1 MNPPPSPTHAEPA
14 ETFLHHASKHLQFL
28 REYSGLL
35 QDPYPVPEDIE
46 RLFVSAQTLKENS
59 ARGGYPLFS
68 EIGGKLAQ
76 IFHYAMNTSISAD
89 VSGPLVE
96 FISEAVA
103 LLESDLQ
110 MIGAGRAEGTE
121 DINAFR
127 QKYPFAFAQQP
138 GAPSMSLSKG
148 SPVPATWQQIVATA
162 FSAPVTQVQFAIP
175 DLPPDG
181 EIPQEVLEF
190 FIPEAEEHLQV
201 VTECLLSLEAN
212 PQANEDI
219 HRLFRAIHTVKGAAA
234 QVGWRRIAH
243 VAHRAEDL
251 VGRVRD
257 GLLRP
262 SVEIVDI
269 CLESVDVLKKILYKQ
284 WPDET
289 TLQLSVKLLLLR
301 IANLAPEQPEEVET
315 QAATPAKIRTAAPQ
329 GKAEPA
335 KKSATA
341 SAKTAP
347 AKAVAGPRIV
357 SPPLAL
363 PAPLARPVI
372 ASAAKKE
379 DDAEMRILPADHHS
393 EPTALPQ
400 SKSVRISL
408 ERLDQMLNAV
418 GELVINRTRMR
429 GRLAELEQLSAAL
442 NFSRERISEKISELH
457 EKYEFGKPALPLMS
471 QPAGGSLT
479 HAGTERAAAWKTGI
493 SDAIGLKEPFL
504 HSRAPEF
511 SELERGDELSVF
523 SHSLSEI
530 SSDIAEV
537 LTQVDRLARRMDTDV
552 DDFTKLT
559 RRLQDEITRARMVP
573 IGNLYTRLSRAAR
586 DAAKAS
592 GKQVELSLF
601 GAETEL
607 DNNIIQQISDP
618 LIHLVRNAVAHGIE
632 RGEDR
637 YHAGKS
643 EVGKVA
649 VRAYPRGNHIF
660 IEVEDDGHGIDFER
674 VRSTAVQA
682 ALVSA
687 EEADK
692 LGERELLELL
702 FAPGFSTASQQTEL
716 AGRGVGLDVVRT
728 NLNALNAEVEI
739 DTQKLLGT
747 RFTLKVPL
755 TLIIS
760 QALFVRCSG
769 STFAFP
775 LALVEE
781 IRRLKTSELEEA
793 EGRLFTQ
800 VRDLAVEVV
809 RLDALLQL
817 EPVEPVNGYYRL
829 VMVNVSGRQVGVIV
843 EDVIRQDEIVVKN
856 LGDYLRNV
864 RLFPG
869 ATIAPDGTLILLV
882 DLNRLLMGESFARRP
897 LMAHTHPNETRIF
910 APEVAAAAQSSIPAA
925 AIDAVPEEKVIV
937 LADDSISVRKF
948 VGRMLEKAGY
958 RVKFASDGLE
968 ALEIVNRS
976 ICDLLITDL
985 EMPRT
990 NGYELLALLR
1000 EQPEIH
1006 RVPVVVVT
1014 SRAGAR
1020 FREQALKEGASAFL
1034 LKPVQE
1040 EQLLAVVN
1048 ELIGAKA
1055 DKSKAAAAGTGVN
1068 IAHVVNQLAK
1078 NLVNERSPQNP
1089 ATNG

>member
-1 MNPPPSPTHAEPA
+1 MRNPPSPTHAEPA
-14 ETFLHHASKHLQFL
+14 ETFLHQASKHLQFL

-46 RLFVSAQTLKENS
+46 RLFVSAQTLKESS
-59 ARGGYPLFS
+59 ARSGYPLFS
-68 EIGGKLAQ
+68 EIAGKLAQ
-76 IFHYAMNTSISAD
+76 IFQYAMNSSIGAD
-89 VSGPLVE
+89 VSGPIVE
-96 FISEAVA
+96 FIGEAVA

-110 MIGAGRAEGTE
+110 MISAGRVEGVE

-127 QKYPFAFAQQP
+127 QKYPFAFGQQAS
-138 GAPSMSLSKG
+138 APAKAPRAG
-148 SPVPATWQQIVATA
+148 NPAAAMWQQIAA
-162 FSAPVTQVQFAIP
+162 AALSAPISQPQVAIP

-262 SVEIVDI
+262 SAEIVDI

-289 TLQLSVKLLLLR
+289 TLQLSVKLLLVR
-301 IANLAPEQPEEVET
+301 IAHLAPEQSEEIQT
-315 QAATPAKIRTAAPQ
+315 QAQISTPAKTRAAALQ
-329 GKAEPA
+329 SKAEPA
-335 KKSATA
+335 KKSAAA
-341 SAKTAP
+341 SAKATS
-347 AKAVAGPRIV
+347 AKSALGPRIV
-357 SPPLAL
+357 SPSPVL
-363 PAPLARPVI
+363 PAPLAQPAIV
-372 ASAAKKE
+372 SAAKKE
-379 DDAEMRILPADHHS
+379 EDAEMRILPVEHHN

-457 EKYEFGKPALPLMS
+457 ERHEFGKLVLPLMS
-471 QPAGGSLT
+471 QPGGGL
-479 HAGTERAAAWKTGI
+479 AQVGLGRAAWKTGI
-493 SDAIGLKEPFL
+493 GDAIGLKESFL
-504 HSRAPEF
+504 NSQAPEF
-511 SELERGDELSVF
+511 QELERSDELSVF

-530 SSDIAEV
+530 SSDIAEI

-643 EVGKVA
+643 EIGKVA

-682 ALVSA
+682 GLVGA
-687 EEADK
+687 EEAGK
-692 LGERELLELL
+692 LNERELLELL
-702 FAPGFSTASQQTEL
+702 FAPGFSTASQKTEL

-739 DTQKLLGT
+739 DTQERLGT

-781 IRRLKTSELEEA
+781 IRRLKTSELEETD
-793 EGRLFTQ
+793 GRLFTQ

-864 RLFPG
+864 KLFPG

-910 APEVAAAAQSSIPAA
+910 APEVAAAQSSIPAA
-925 AIDAVPEEKVIV
+925 AIDAVAEEKVIV

-1020 FREQALKEGASAFL
+1020 FRDQALKEGAAAFL

-1048 ELIGAKA
+1048 DLINAKG
-1055 DKSKAAAAGTGVN
+1055 DRSKAAAAGAGVN
-1068 IAHVVNQLAK
+1068 IAHVVNQLVK
-1078 NLVNERSPQNP
+1078 NLLNERSPQNP